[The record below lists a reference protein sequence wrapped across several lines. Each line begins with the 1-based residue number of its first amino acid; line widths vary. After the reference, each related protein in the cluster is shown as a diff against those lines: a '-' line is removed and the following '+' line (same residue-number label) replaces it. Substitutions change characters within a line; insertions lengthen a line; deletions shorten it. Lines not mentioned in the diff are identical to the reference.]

1 MFTRA
6 YQPLKVLSESQI
18 EFIHRYS
25 MRILQEIGI
34 VFRDPRA
41 VEILVRAGAKQD
53 PVNQRIYI
61 SEELLRSSLEQAPR
75 EFTFHGRNPKK
86 SVVVGGDRTVSA
98 PGYGSPFVL
107 DLDGNR
113 RTANYE
119 DFQNFSKLAGWADG
133 IDCTGGTLVEPQ
145 DLPVENRHLDMV

>member
-1 MFTRA
+1 MFRRA
-6 YQPLKVLSESQI
+6 YQPLKVLSESQV

-41 VEILVRAGAKQD
+41 VEILLRAGAKQD

-61 SEELLRSSLEQAPR
+61 SEELLRSSLEKAPH
-75 EFTFHGRNPKK
+75 EFTFHGRNPEK
-86 SVVVGGDRTVSA
+86 SVVVGGDRTVTA

-107 DLDGNR
+107 DLEGNR
-113 RTANYE
+113 AEEHYPIRRQSPGNSPGAAHQE
-119 DFQNFSKLAGWADG
+119 S
-133 IDCTGGTLVEPQ
+133 E
-145 DLPVENRHLDMV
+145 